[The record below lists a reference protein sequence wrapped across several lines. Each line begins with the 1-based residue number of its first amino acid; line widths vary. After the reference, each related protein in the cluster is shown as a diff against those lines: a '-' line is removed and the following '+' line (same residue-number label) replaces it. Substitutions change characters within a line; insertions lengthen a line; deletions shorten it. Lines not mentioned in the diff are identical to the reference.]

1 MGQESL
7 PQKQWWCLSFG
18 PREGIRAWHSGSI
31 LPRGQVELGPFPL
44 PLLRQQIRALRC
56 RVLAG
61 SAPGAGAAVTGQDPR
76 CQEETGHVAG
86 GDLSALIP
94 AGRKAGK
101 GFYVYQ
107 EGVKNRSVNSGMDE
121 ILEKFKVPA
130 NPDV

>member
-1 MGQESL
+1 MT
-7 PQKQWWCLSFG
+7 K
-18 PREGIRAWHSGSI
+18 
-31 LPRGQVELGPFPL
+31 
-44 PLLRQQIRALRC
+44 
-56 RVLAG
+56 
-61 SAPGAGAAVTGQDPR
+61 QDPR

-86 GDLSALIP
+86 ADLCALIP

-121 ILEKFKVPA
+121 ILQKFRVTP